1 MLALSEEEEE
11 EEEGD
16 EQSEEDVGKRPDAGE
31 MRKGVEGERVVK
43 SGYLLKKGERRKVG
57 SWLGVGG
64 LEVVVIASCA
74 DGGGGC
80 FFDGQN
86 WKKRWFVLRTEKM
99 AYYKDERVRRC
110 YILLIVLKASTIL
123 THFLSILPGIRSLS
137 YPRPP

>member
-1 MLALSEEEEE
+1 LTGTSVRDTGLSAIVERDREGVLAHSEEEEE

-16 EQSEEDVGKRPDAGE
+16 EQSDEDVGKRPEAGE

-74 DGGGGC
+74 DGGEVV
-80 FFDGQN
+80 FQWTELEKAVVRVEDREDG
-86 WKKRWFVLRTEKM
+86 VLQ
-99 AYYKDERVRRC
+99 
-110 YILLIVLKASTIL
+110 
-123 THFLSILPGIRSLS
+123 G
-137 YPRPP
+137 